1 LTAAVC
7 AKLLIRI
14 GHGHLNLSSSYR
26 VVALMISSSSK
37 NSTERVTC
45 QYWHILLQR
54 FFFAL
59 SATVAST
66 QTPQPVP
73 QAIPPGLAAQ
83 ILPSTPANAKTVTH
97 WHGQNVYDPSDV
109 KIGEIMDVLVD
120 RDSKV
125 VALIVAV
132 GGFLGMARKT
142 LRFLSMRYSSGRK
155 TATSGIPP

>member
-1 LTAAVC
+1 MPILAYPATAF
-7 AKLLIRI
+7 LFR
-14 GHGHLNLSSSYR
+14 
-26 VVALMISSSSK
+26 AL
-37 NSTERVTC
+37 R
-45 QYWHILLQR
+45 H
-54 FFFAL
+54 
-59 SATVAST
+59 VAST

-83 ILPSTPANAKTVTH
+83 ILPSTPANAKTITH
-97 WHGQNVYDPSDV
+97 WHGQNVYDPSNV
-109 KIGEIMDVLVD
+109 KIGEIIDVLVD

-125 VALIVAV
+125 VGLIVAV